1 MKVVAIIPVR
11 YQSKRFPGKTLA
23 LLNGKTLIEHVY
35 RQATKA
41 RGISEVVVAADD
53 DVLVAAVERF
63 GGKARKVTGN
73 FTCGSD
79 RVAWLAKE
87 MEADIFL
94 NIQADEPLMPPEVI
108 EAVLEPFQ
116 DPLVLMTTAA
126 TPLRNQAEWED
137 TNVVKVV
144 VDRKG
149 DALYFS
155 RSCVPYDRD
164 SKGSLPATGAYKH
177 LGIYGFRR
185 DFLFTFSAWQT
196 GNLEETEQLEQLRVL
211 ENGAG
216 IRVVITP
223 FDSQCVDTPEDL
235 AKLNKLRRAGG

>member
-53 DVLVAAVERF
+53 DVLVAAVKKF
-63 GGKARKVTGN
+63 GGKVRKVTGN

-87 MEADIFL
+87 IEADIFL

-108 EAVLEPFQ
+108 EAMLEPFQ
-116 DPLVLMTTAA
+116 NPLVLMTTAA
-126 TPLRNQAEWED
+126 TPLRNQAEWTD

-155 RSCVPYDRD
+155 RSCIPYDRD
-164 SKGSLPATGAYKH
+164 SKGSLPSTGAYKH

-196 GNLEETEQLEQLRVL
+196 GDLEETEQLEQLRVL
-211 ENGAG
+211 ENGAR

-223 FDSQCVDTPEDL
+223 FDSRCVDTPEDL
-235 AKLNKLRRAGG
+235 AKLMQEKV

>member
-1 MKVVAIIPVR
+1 MMKVIAVIPVR
-11 YQSKRFPGKTLA
+11 YQSKRFPGKALA
-23 LLNGKTLIEHVY
+23 LLNGKPLIEHVY
-35 RQATKA
+35 RQAAKA

-53 DVLVAAVERF
+53 DILVAAVEKF
-63 GGKARKVTGN
+63 GGKVRKVTGD

-116 DPLVLMTTAA
+116 NPLVLMTTAA
-126 TPLRNQAEWED
+126 TPLRNDEEWED

-155 RSCVPYDRD
+155 RSGIPYDRD
-164 SKGSLPATGAYKH
+164 GKGSLPSTGAYKH

-196 GNLEETEQLEQLRVL
+196 GDLEETEQLEQLRVL
-211 ENGAG
+211 ENGAR

-223 FDSQCVDTPEDL
+223 LDSRCVDTPEDL
-235 AKLNKLRRAGG
+235 ARLNKRTK